1 MIEILQPLSDI
12 PGVRYAGIVT
22 NDGVPILI
30 PGAGGSLGG
39 DDDGRLGLSLDI
51 NMLAALAYQWYLDLG
66 SLAGEL
72 TWDRPQRVVLKAARG
87 SLVARAVSR
96 GVLIALIDP
105 GVGAES
111 LRLPMEGA
119 AARIDRNLRSMGGQ
133 IDGPLPSAPVA
144 QPAGPMQSGSEPGPE
159 ETNA

>member
-22 NDGVPILI
+22 SDGVPILL
-30 PGAGGSLGG
+30 PGAGGTLGG
-39 DDDGRLGLSLDI
+39 EDGQLGLSLDI
-51 NMLAALAYQWYLDLG
+51 NMLAAFAYQWYEDLG
-66 SLAGEL
+66 QLTEEL
-72 TWDRPQRVVLKAARG
+72 TWDRSNRVVLKAARG
-87 SLVARAVSR
+87 TLVARAVSR
-96 GVLIALIDP
+96 GVLIALLEP

-133 IDGPLPSAPVA
+133 IEGPLPSAPVA
-144 QPAGPMQSGSEPGPE
+144 QPVATAESDTDSTSE
-159 ETNA
+159 ETDQ

>member
-22 NDGVPILI
+22 SDGVPILL
-30 PGAGGSLGG
+30 PGAGGTLGG
-39 DDDGRLGLSLDI
+39 EDGRLGLSLDV
-51 NMLAALAYQWYLDLG
+51 NMLAALAYQWYEDLG
-66 SLAGEL
+66 QLTEEL
-72 TWDRPQRVVLKAARG
+72 TWDRPARVVLKAARG
-87 SLVARAVSR
+87 TLVARTVSG

-133 IDGPLPSAPVA
+133 IEGPLPSAPVA
-144 QPAGPMQSGSEPGPE
+144 QTVGSSEPDNDTATE
-159 ETNA
+159 ETEL